1 VNHYTRLIL
10 VQIVKQVP
18 LGILSAGDPKAL
30 SSIERPAL
38 SRGITGVV
46 GRDI

>member
-1 VNHYTRLIL
+1 VNYFTRLMP

-38 SRGITGVV
+38 SRGVTRVV
-46 GRDI
+46 G